1 LSVSKAFLSLLFR
14 RMNPS
19 VLSLPLSLNDS
30 NQEAS
35 SKSTTTFNVDQR
47 NAVVHIYNILGC
59 NEGAV
64 KLIKSF
70 DGYKDLNGR
79 RIKRWMKNPDVKNPG
94 RPISEEFEDEVI
106 AECELSTTHKKNQLS
121 TTSNRF
127 SYILV
132 KECALKVF
140 NRDYWNVKE
149 SSFIK
154 KWHTDPR
161 TSKLHFSN
169 KWVVGL
175 LQRDLKKRP
184 VVESPIV
191 YEEQAVETIVVHE
204 EQEVELSETVF
215 ENSLIDSY
223 HADSS
228 FTAPPSFVDCLDPF
242 IVDNDLEDLLSENE
256 CFNRDTT
263 SLSNQSLDDD
273 LQKLL
278 EFGFDFSAY

>member
-1 LSVSKAFLSLLFR
+1 
-14 RMNPS
+14 MNPS
-19 VLSLPLSLNDS
+19 VLSSSLSIINDTK
-30 NQEAS
+30 QETS

-47 NAVVHIYNILGC
+47 NAVLHIYNILGC

-70 DGYKDLNGR
+70 DGFEGLNER

-106 AECELSTTHKKNQLS
+106 AECDLSATQKKKKKNLS
-121 TTSNRF
+121 TTSNR
-127 SYILV
+127 YAYNLV
-132 KECALKVF
+132 KECALRVF

-169 KWVVGL
+169 KWVLGL

-184 VVESPIV
+184 VVASPTV
-191 YEEQAVETIVVHE
+191 YEEQAVETIAVHE
-204 EQEVELSETVF
+204 EQEVVVPVLYETVF
-215 ENSLIDSY
+215 DEPFIDTC
-223 HADSS
+223 HVDRCLV
-228 FTAPPSFVDCLDPF
+228 APPSFADCFDPF
-242 IVDNDLEDLLSENE
+242 IEYDNDLEDLLSDIESL
-256 CFNRDTT
+256 NRETT
-263 SLSNQSLDDD
+263 SLSSNQSFDDE
-273 LQKLL
+273 LENLL
-278 EFGFDFSAY
+278 ELGFDFSVY